1 MNLYFLDLLKSTLER
16 KKNLALIYQI
26 EKTSIISEKFP
37 FIQPGDIVKRNIG
50 TTKFKAYGD
59 GRVLHPLFYRYIEGS
74 HSTTF
79 SSRDK
84 KRLKEH
90 KYSECELQTNW
101 AWASEVCFIFSKFRI
116 SKMKFDLYL
125 FPSDDDGGNYDNEK
139 CFQTIKDDL
148 KKGGNC
154 SVFAFEPESKILY
167 VTFD

>member
-1 MNLYFLDLLKSTLER
+1 MNLYFLSLLKSTLER
-16 KKNLALIYQI
+16 KKNLALSYQV
-26 EKTSIISEKFP
+26 EETSIISVKFP
-37 FIQPGDIVKRNIG
+37 FIQQGDIIRCNTG
-50 TTKFKAYGD
+50 TDIVQRD
-59 GRVLHPLFYRYIEGS
+59 GRILHPLFYRYIEGS
-74 HSTTF
+74 HSTTL

-90 KYSECELQTNW
+90 KYSECEFQTNW
-101 AWASEVCFIFSKFRI
+101 AWASEACFIFSKFRI

-125 FPSDDDGGNYDNEK
+125 FPSDDDGNDENEK

-154 SVFAFEPESKILY
+154 SVFSFEPESRILY